1 MQHYSDVYCEND
13 YTEPRSVLELQAKYS
28 SNEKNEFIRRKLF
41 KTDLNWFMSWDIFLL
56 LVGGRLKT
64 LISKQEGSFWKVV
77 EVYICSMYIRTKSSA
92 NVMNFWIRFI

>member
-41 KTDLNWFMSWDIFLL
+41 KTDLNWFMS
-56 LVGGRLKT
+56 
-64 LISKQEGSFWKVV
+64 
-77 EVYICSMYIRTKSSA
+77 
-92 NVMNFWIRFI
+92 